1 VIGDNLPFISALIS
15 LDSEMLPI
23 WLKNHGA
30 DNTMT
35 VAQAAKLPLVIAAV
49 QQAVDDVNEH
59 VSKAESI
66 RKFVIVDSELSEASG
81 HLTPSLKIKRNVV
94 VTDFVAAI
102 DEIYNR

>member
-1 VIGDNLPFISALIS
+1 
-15 LDSEMLPI
+15 
-23 WLKNHGA
+23 
-30 DNTMT
+30 MT